1 MKTIS
6 RDRRSCTFASVA
18 RSSGGFSTIELIVT
32 VGMGLVLTA
41 MTVPMLYRV
50 AQSYKVS
57 GTARGLAAELA
68 LAKMRA
74 AAEFT
79 HAQLNVNL
87 SAGSYTVQVWNKS
100 LSPAAFATEG
110 GTQYLPAGAVLG
122 FGNIATA
129 PPGSQTMIGQT
140 SLILF
145 NSRGIPIDGTGA
157 PTSNN
162 ALYVTDVLGRYVD
175 AVTVSASG
183 KVSIWRYDLHSI
195 SWVKQ

>member
-1 MKTIS
+1 MSGK
-6 RDRRSCTFASVA
+6 C
-18 RSSGGFSTIELIVT
+18 SSIGFSIFELIVT

-41 MTVPMLYRV
+41 ITVPLLDKA

-57 GTARGLAAELA
+57 GTARGLASELA

-74 AAEFT
+74 GAEFT
-79 HAQLNVNL
+79 QAQLNVNV
-87 SAGSYTVQVWNKS
+87 SAGSYTLQVWNKT

-122 FGNIATA
+122 FGSIATA
-129 PPGSQTMIGQT
+129 PPGSQTTIGQT

-145 NSRGIPIDGTGA
+145 NSRGIPVDGTGS
-157 PTSNN
+157 PTSND
-162 ALYVTDVLGRYVD
+162 ALYVTDLQGQHID

-183 KVSIWRYDLHSI
+183 KVTIWRYDVHSH
-195 SWVKQ
+195 SWIKQ